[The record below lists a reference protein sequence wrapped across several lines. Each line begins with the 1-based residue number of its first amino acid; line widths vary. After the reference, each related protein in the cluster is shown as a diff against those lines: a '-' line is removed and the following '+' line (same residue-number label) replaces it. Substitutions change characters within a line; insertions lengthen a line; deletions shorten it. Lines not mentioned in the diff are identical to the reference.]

1 MCFPLGGMKVNL
13 WPLIIA
19 EMVKPAQ
26 KIDSIKIHQVTG
38 LTGGNF
44 GNGIPGADKPVV
56 NQALDSIMGMAVQL
70 PALKKLGDELGLSR
84 EDVIE
89 RYQNGARCPE
99 NCDGRDFRNLFPP
112 VFAQ

>member
-1 MCFPLGGMKVNL
+1 MKVNL
-13 WPLIIA
+13 AKLEALPAIIA
-19 EMVKPAQ
+19 EMVKPTQ

-70 PALKKLGDELGLSR
+70 PALKKLGDELGLSM
-84 EDVIE
+84 EDGVSGILKDIGKL
-89 RYQNGARCPE
+89 NGAAKDADEVTE
-99 NCDGRDFRNLFPP
+99 N
-112 VFAQ
+112 